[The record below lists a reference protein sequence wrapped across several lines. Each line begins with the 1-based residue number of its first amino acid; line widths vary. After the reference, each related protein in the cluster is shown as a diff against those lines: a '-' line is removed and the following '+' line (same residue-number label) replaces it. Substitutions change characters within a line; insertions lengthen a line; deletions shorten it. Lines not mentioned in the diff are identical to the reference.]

1 MTSTP
6 ISGKILLV
14 DDDEYITDLLKFNLE
29 SEGFGVDVEKD
40 ARKVSF
46 DILNDYRMLIVDA
59 MRQDYTGL
67 DLCNDIKTNSSTA
80 NVPVLLCTSREDE
93 DLIIEAFDNGAE
105 DFMSKPF
112 SLRELIARVKAILR
126 RHPMAAPSDKPTRRI
141 ELVEPEIALIIEV
154 ETQKVVS
161 QGKIIPLTKTEF
173 SILVFLMKNKNSFFT
188 REEIRDEVWKDEQ
201 PGNNRIVD
209 TNISRLRKKLG
220 DNGRYVINRYGLGYA
235 FVDNLL

>member
-1 MTSTP
+1 MTSAP

-29 SEGFGVDVEKD
+29 SEGFGVDVVK
-40 ARKVSF
+40 AACNVLF
-46 DILNDYRMLIVDA
+46 DDLTGYRMLIVDA
-59 MRQDYTGL
+59 MRQEYTGL
-67 DLCNDIKTNSSTA
+67 DLCNDIKTNPATA

-126 RHPMAAPSDKPTRRI
+126 RHPMPSASNKSSRKI
-141 ELVEPEIALIIEV
+141 EIVEPEIALIVEI

-173 SILVFLMKNKNSFFT
+173 SILVFLMTVS
-188 REEIRDEVWKDEQ
+188 
-201 PGNNRIVD
+201 
-209 TNISRLRKKLG
+209 
-220 DNGRYVINRYGLGYA
+220 
-235 FVDNLL
+235 